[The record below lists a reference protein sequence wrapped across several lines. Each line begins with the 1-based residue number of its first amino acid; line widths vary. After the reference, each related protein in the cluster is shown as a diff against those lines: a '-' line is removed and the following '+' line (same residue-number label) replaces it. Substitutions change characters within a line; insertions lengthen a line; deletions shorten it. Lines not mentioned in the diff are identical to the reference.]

1 MAGCFVGIFS
11 QAIIV
16 NLTAILFVP
25 MMTIYGFDYRHL
37 GILAAVNFITQVV
50 ADLSFSRVIDRIGYR
65 RIVLPTC
72 AVAAAGLLLYAL
84 TPVIFA
90 CNIFGGI
97 LLSTV
102 IFAFSGGLLEIMLSP
117 MVAAIP
123 GGNKG
128 PVMSLMHSFYAWG
141 QAALIILTTIFIFV
155 FGGEKWQIIV
165 VAWAVV
171 PAIAFFIFLTAPMPG
186 IIPEGQRQG
195 MSKLLFN
202 PFYLL
207 ALAAMFFGAGSEI
220 VMNQWASTLMEKG
233 LAIPKLAGDLVGMC
247 GFVILLGVGR
257 VLHGT
262 LEKYCTIHTLMI
274 IGSVLAFVCY
284 IVVALSPFAPLC
296 VAACMVCGLAV
307 SLLWPGTLV
316 IASKR
321 YPLAGAW
328 MFAIMAVAGD
338 VGGAFSSWLTGESAD
353 LASGASFTGNL
364 AELLNITHEQAA
376 IRVAL
381 LVATVFP
388 LVSTVI
394 HLRLKAK
401 SKA

>member
-25 MMTIYGFDYRHL
+25 MMTMYGFDYRHL

-50 ADLSFSRVIDRIGYR
+50 ADLSFSRVIDRVGYR

-84 TPVIFA
+84 SPVLFSR
-90 CNIFGGI
+90 NIFGGI
-97 LLSTV
+97 VVSTV

-123 GGNKG
+123 GGGKG
-128 PVMSLMHSFYAWG
+128 PAMSLMHSFYAWG
-141 QAALIILTTIFIFV
+141 QAAMIIVTTVFIFV
-155 FGGEKWQIIV
+155 FGGENWQIIAIV
-165 VAWAVV
+165 WAFV
-171 PAIAFFIFLTAPMPG
+171 PAAAFFIFLAAPMPD

-207 ALAAMFFGAGSEI
+207 ALAAMFFGSASEI
-220 VMNQWASTLMEKG
+220 VMNQWASTIMEKG
-233 LAIPKLAGDLVGMC
+233 LALPKLAGDLIGMC

-257 VLHGT
+257 VLHGA

-274 IGSVLAFVCY
+274 AGSVLAFFCY
-284 IVVALSPFAPLC
+284 VTVALSPFAPLC

-316 IASKR
+316 IASSR
-321 YPLAGAW
+321 FPLAGAW

-338 VGGAFSSWLTGESAD
+338 VGGAFSSWMIGESAQ
-353 LASGASFTGNL
+353 LAAGAGFTANL
-364 AELLNITHEQAA
+364 AELLNTTHEQAA
-376 IRVAL
+376 VRIAL
-381 LVATVFP
+381 LIAAVFP
-388 LVSTVI
+388 LVSMVI